1 MANNFIHT
9 EGTFESATLE
19 TFHFDDKPY
28 LGRHGEPMAAA
39 LLRSG
44 LVCITNSTYHARPR
58 GVMGLGVEEP
68 NALVQLVSGTQES
81 MLPATTIEV
90 YDGLAARSLTG
101 IGALPGTPDE
111 ARYDKTNR
119 HVDTLVI
126 GAGLSGLTAAGEH
139 LKAGR
144 EVLVIDDQPGPGGHL
159 RHLGIEMPSAM
170 REVLA
175 HENLTYLCRCT
186 AVGLYDQNFIVAI
199 ERRSDH
205 LGNSPP
211 EWRASDPANR
221 ARIRVWHI
229 RANRVVLAPG
239 AFQRSLIFANNDRP
253 GIMLSHAAATYAAFH
268 GVQIFKRAVV
278 STVDNQ
284 GYRDA
289 IRLHNAGVKVLGIYD
304 ARAKAEG
311 PSVAAVRAVGMP
323 IHFRSTVLDTSSES
337 DAEGALRNVTIQNLD
352 TNETSMTPSDLLA
365 VSGGWTPI
373 VDLATHI
380 GIKPKWSEEHAAFL
394 VRQST
399 DFLQTVGM
407 LAGDFGSDDDTSV
420 FFGPLLNPDQA
431 RHAYIDL
438 QRDATLH
445 DLQRAVGAGL
455 NSIEHIKRYTTIG
468 TAHDQGK
475 TSGMLT
481 IGALCQLHGEVED
494 KKTGLPT
501 KRFAW
506 SPADVGTLSFR
517 PPYVPV
523 PFAALA
529 GRERGLLSDPVR
541 ITPLHQWHIEAGAVF
556 EDVGQWKRP
565 WYFPKPGENMDDAV
579 RRECLAARQG
589 VAVMDASTLG
599 KIDIQGPDA
608 AAFLDRIYTN
618 VFSTLPVGQCR
629 YGLMC
634 KTDGIV
640 FDDGVTTRLSENHFL
655 MTTTTGGAARVLAWL
670 EEWLQ
675 TEWQDLKVYCTSV
688 TEHVST
694 IALVGPKSRILLQEL
709 VKDLDLSKDAFPFM
723 HSREATIDNIPV
735 RIARI
740 SFSGELAF
748 EINVAWGHARHIWE
762 RLWKLGRPY
771 DLTAYGTETMHVLRA
786 EKGYIIVGQDTDGT
800 QTPFD
805 LNMSWIVSKKKEFI
819 GKRSFQ
825 LPYLKAT
832 GRLQLVGLLPENH
845 EEVIPEGAYLTVLNS
860 QRNENGKTP
869 HVGYVTSSY
878 YSPALG
884 RAFALALVAD
894 GLNRMGE
901 TLIVPL
907 ITIGE
912 KKVLRATISD
922 AVFIDKENL
931 RRDN

>member
-1 MANNFIHT
+1 M
-9 EGTFESATLE
+9 
-19 TFHFDDKPY
+19 
-28 LGRHGEPMAAA
+28 
-39 LLRSG
+39 
-44 LVCITNSTYHARPR
+44 
-58 GVMGLGVEEP
+58 
-68 NALVQLVSGTQES
+68 
-81 MLPATTIEV
+81 
-90 YDGLAARSLTG
+90 
-101 IGALPGTPDE
+101 
-111 ARYDKTNR
+111 
-119 HVDTLVI
+119 
-126 GAGLSGLTAAGEH
+126 
-139 LKAGR
+139 
-144 EVLVIDDQPGPGGHL
+144 
-159 RHLGIEMPSAM
+159 
-170 REVLA
+170 
-175 HENLTYLCRCT
+175 
-186 AVGLYDQNFIVAI
+186 
-199 ERRSDH
+199 
-205 LGNSPP
+205 
-211 EWRASDPANR
+211 
-221 ARIRVWHI
+221 
-229 RANRVVLAPG
+229 
-239 AFQRSLIFANNDRP
+239 IFANNDRP
-253 GIMLSHAAATYAAFH
+253 GIMLSHAAATYVAHH
-268 GVQIFKRAVV
+268 GVRIFTRAVI

-289 IRLHNAGVKVLGIYD
+289 IRLHEAGVEVCGIYD

-311 PSVAAVRAVGMP
+311 PSVVAVRTAGIP
-323 IHFRSTVLDTSSES
+323 IHFRTTVLDTSSETG
-337 DAEGALRNVTIQNLD
+337 AEGAIRNVTLRNLD
-352 TNETSMTPSDLLA
+352 TNKTSMMSADLLA

-380 GIKPKWSEEHAAFL
+380 GIKPQWSEQHAAFL
-394 VRQST
+394 VNQST
-399 DFLQTVGM
+399 EKLQTVGM
-407 LAGDFGSDDDTSV
+407 LAGDFGTDDAPSA
-420 FFGPLLNPDQA
+420 FFGPVLNPEQA

-438 QRDATLH
+438 QRDATLY
-445 DLQRAVGAGL
+445 DLHRAVGAGL

-481 IGALCQLHGEVED
+481 IGALCQLHSEVQHG
-494 KKTGLPT
+494 KASLL
-501 KRFAW
+501 
-506 SPADVGTLSFR
+506 PADVGTLSFR

-529 GRERGLLSDPVR
+529 GRERGLLSDPIR
-541 ITPLHQWHIEAGAVF
+541 ITPLHQWHVETGAVF

-565 WYFPKPGENMDDAV
+565 WYFPKLGESMDDAV

-608 AAFLDRIYTN
+608 ATFLDRIYTN

-640 FDDGVTTRLSENHFL
+640 FDDGVTTRLGENHFL

-675 TEWQDLKVYCTSV
+675 TEWPDLKVYCTSV

-694 IALVGPKSRILLQEL
+694 IALVGPKSRQLLQEL
-709 VKDLDLSKDAFPFM
+709 VKDIDLSKDAFPFM

-748 EINVAWGHARHIWE
+748 EINVDWGYARHIWE
-762 RLWKLGRPY
+762 RLWILGRPY

-800 QTPFD
+800 QTPYD
-805 LNMSWIVSKKKEFI
+805 LNMPWTVSKKKEFL

-825 LPYLKAT
+825 LPYLKAP
-832 GRLQLVGLLPENH
+832 GRLQLVGLLPEHH
-845 EEVIPEGAYLTVLNS
+845 EEVIPEGAYLTLQTAQQQDNAVPAGR
-860 QRNENGKTP
+860 QGKTP

-878 YSPALG
+878 HSSALG

-894 GLNRMGE
+894 GLGRMGE
-901 TLIVPL
+901 TLAVP
-907 ITIGE
+907 IG
-912 KKVLRATISD
+912 KKVLRATICDS
-922 AVFIDKENL
+922 VFIDKENT
-931 RRDN
+931 RRDS